1 TFLDR
6 FEGLHICALRASSG
20 DAAYAKLS
28 SMGDGFRPPI
38 DRERKIDVDGRE
50 ETIRF
55 RNIFSRDELF
65 PEGRWIVIEH
75 CTPELIWQERYLD
88 HANGAQAL
96 EAVTMVGGP
105 ELERRIRPFAPPDV
119 TVVSPE
125 AFVKRYGWK
134 PP

>member
-1 TFLDR
+1 RGKMLGRDDESPWGTANRCAIFRQGYLEVIGVVDPAAFNPWAAFLDR
-6 FEGLHICALRASSG
+6 FEGVHICALRASSG

-55 RNIFSRDELF
+55 RNIFSRDERF

-88 HANGAQAL
+88 HANGAQ
-96 EAVTMVGGP
+96 
-105 ELERRIRPFAPPDV
+105 
-119 TVVSPE
+119 
-125 AFVKRYGWK
+125 
-134 PP
+134 